1 MTQMD
6 DLVVRTRAINHDLN
20 QDRAERALRRKT
32 LSIVKELDDAAA
44 STAADLPVLVVPA
57 HLTNGIEIKSVSF
70 TCDATGVA
78 ADNTDFATVGVS
90 KRDGAGGAATVI
102 ADFTTDGNGTDTGG
116 GAGAAVVAYV
126 PRECTLSTTLATRS
140 LAAGNVLTLVITKG
154 GAGKVVPAGVL
165 SVVYDEL

>member
-32 LSIVKELDDAAA
+32 LSIVKELDDGAAG
-44 STAADLPVLVVPA
+44 TAADLPVFVVPA
-57 HLTNGIEIKSVSF
+57 HLTNGIEVKSVSYC
-70 TCDATGVA
+70 CDATGIA

-90 KRDGAGGAATVI
+90 KRDGAGGSATVI
-102 ADFTTDGNGTDTGG
+102 AELSTDGNGTDALG
-116 GAGAAVVAYV
+116 GAGAAVVAFV
-126 PRECTLSTTLATRS
+126 PRACTLSGTLATRS

-154 GAGKVVPAGVL
+154 GAGKVVPAGVVT
-165 SVVYDEL
+165 VVYDEL